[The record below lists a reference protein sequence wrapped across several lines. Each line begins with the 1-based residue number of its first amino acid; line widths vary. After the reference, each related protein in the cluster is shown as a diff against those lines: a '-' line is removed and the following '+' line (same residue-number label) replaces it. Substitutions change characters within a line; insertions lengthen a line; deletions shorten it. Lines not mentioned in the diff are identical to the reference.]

1 MIPPVFRVVS
11 VMKKEQSNSTSYL
24 KHVQAEIDGASQR
37 GYVFDQMVVTKW
49 SNWNDRLSKML
60 C

>member
-1 MIPPVFRVVS
+1 
-11 VMKKEQSNSTSYL
+11 MKKEQSNSTSYL